1 MTDRK
6 QIYDMIII
14 GGGPAGYTAALY
26 ASRAGLKTL
35 ILEKLFT
42 GGQMNLTSQ
51 IDNYPG
57 FENGIDGF
65 TLGEKMKNG
74 AEKFGAETISAEVI
88 STDLNTFPKL
98 IQTSIGDFLGYTV
111 VIAAGA
117 APKELGLPKEQELI
131 GRGVSYCASCDGMFY
146 KDKTVVVVGGG
157 NTAAADALTLSR
169 ICKKVFLVHR
179 RDTLRATKI
188 YHEPLQAAENIE
200 ILWNSTVSGFLSED
214 RLTGVTIE
222 NLLTKETYDLP
233 CDGVFLSIG
242 RKPAA
247 EFVRDQLSL
256 DHDGYILA
264 DESTKTELP
273 GVYAAGDVRTKKFR
287 QIITAAADGAL
298 AAHEAE
304 EYLANLSQ

>member
-1 MTDRK
+1 MTDKK
-6 QIYDMIII
+6 QIYDMLII

-26 ASRAGLKTL
+26 ASRAGLQTL
-35 ILEKLFT
+35 LLEKLFT

-57 FENGIDGF
+57 FEDGIDGF

-74 AEKFGAETISAEVI
+74 AEKFGTETLSAEVL
-88 STDLNTFPKL
+88 SADLKSFPKV
-98 IQTSIGDFLGYTV
+98 IHTAAGDFYGRTV
-111 VIAAGA
+111 VIASGA
-117 APKELGLPKEQELI
+117 VPKELGLPKEQELI
-131 GRGVSYCASCDGMFY
+131 GRGLSYCASCDGMFY
-146 KDKTVVVVGGG
+146 RNKTVVVVGGG

-179 RDTLRATKI
+179 RDTLRATRI
-188 YHEPLQAAENIE
+188 YHEPLKNAENIE
-200 ILWNSTVSGFLSED
+200 ILWNSTVSEFLAED
-214 RLTGVTIE
+214 TLSGVKIQ
-222 NLLTKETYDLP
+222 NILTKEERELS

-247 EFVRDQLSL
+247 EFVRDQLPL
-256 DHDGYILA
+256 DHEGYIWA

-273 GVYAAGDVRTKKFR
+273 GVYAAGDVRTKKLR
-287 QIITAAADGAL
+287 QIITAASDGAL

-304 EYLANLSQ
+304 EYLAKLK